1 MLDLLKTAGL
11 LYLIFSTMLAIIFFS
26 KAEVGIILMITVPIG
41 IIFQGLIVSII
52 CFALSR
58 IIENLNMIKGSGE
71 YSGKAQ

>member
-26 KAEVGIILMITVPIG
+26 KAEVGIILMITVPLG
-41 IIFQGLIVSII
+41 IIFQGLMVLII

-58 IIENLNMIKGSGE
+58 IIENLNMLKGGGE
-71 YSGKAQ
+71 YSEKVE